1 MLWLFKR
8 ALKRHIMGNSSPLV
22 VIEKV
27 EYITNN
33 HVDTAEIIQRLQ
45 RIFRAVRQ
53 DTAAE
58 AALVAINDEL
68 RKQLEDVLSGD
79 ILPPIVQQKVNLI
92 FEQAKKNS
100 DALLKG
106 IEENQPLVS

>member
-1 MLWLFKR
+1 MLWFIKR
-8 ALKRHIMGNSSPLV
+8 ALKRHIMANSSPLV

-27 EYITNN
+27 EYVTNN
-33 HVDTAEIIQRLQ
+33 HVDTAEIIHTLH
-45 RIFRAVRQ
+45 RIYRAVKQ

-58 AALVAINDEL
+58 QALIRENDEL
-68 RKQLEDVLSGD
+68 RQQLQDVLTGNV
-79 ILPPIVQQKVNLI
+79 LPPEVQKKVDAI
-92 FEQAKKNS
+92 FEQSKKNS

>member
-1 MLWLFKR
+1 MER
-8 ALKRHIMGNSSPLV
+8 SSPLV

-33 HVDTAEIIQRLQ
+33 HIDTGEILRMLNKV
-45 RIFRAVRQ
+45 FRAVRQ

-58 AALVAINDEL
+58 QALIRENDEL

-79 ILPPIVQQKVNLI
+79 VLPPEVQAKVNVI
-92 FEQAKKNS
+92 FEQSKKNS

-106 IEENQPLVS
+106 IDENQPLSQ